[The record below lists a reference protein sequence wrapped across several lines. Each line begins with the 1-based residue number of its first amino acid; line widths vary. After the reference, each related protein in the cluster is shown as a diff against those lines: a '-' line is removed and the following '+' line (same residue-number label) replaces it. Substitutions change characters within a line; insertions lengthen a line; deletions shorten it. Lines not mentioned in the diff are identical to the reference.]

1 MNGYPALH
9 LPVLFCAPQGFQKIE
24 NDAGRCLEIRI
35 RMNVYGDVATDD
47 VATDEVA
54 MDEVAMDENGQASS
68 KVAFALNR
76 FQDGC

>member
-35 RMNVYGDVATDD
+35 GMNVYGD

-54 MDEVAMDENGQASS
+54 MDENGQTSS
-68 KVAFALNR
+68 KVAVALNR

>member
-1 MNGYPALH
+1 LIPSKSVSMNGYPALH

-35 RMNVYGDVATDD
+35 RMNVYGDVATD
-47 VATDEVA
+47 
-54 MDEVAMDENGQASS
+54 EVAMDENGQASS
-68 KVAFALNR
+68 KVAVALNR

>member
-24 NDAGRCLEIRI
+24 NDAGRCLEIRT
-35 RMNVYGDVATDD
+35 RMNVYGDVATD
-47 VATDEVA
+47 
-54 MDEVAMDENGQASS
+54 EVAMDENDQASS
-68 KVAFALNR
+68 KVAVALNR

>member
-35 RMNVYGDVATDD
+35 RMNVYGDVATD
-47 VATDEVA
+47 
-54 MDEVAMDENGQASS
+54 EVAMDENDQASS
-68 KVAFALNR
+68 KVAVALNR